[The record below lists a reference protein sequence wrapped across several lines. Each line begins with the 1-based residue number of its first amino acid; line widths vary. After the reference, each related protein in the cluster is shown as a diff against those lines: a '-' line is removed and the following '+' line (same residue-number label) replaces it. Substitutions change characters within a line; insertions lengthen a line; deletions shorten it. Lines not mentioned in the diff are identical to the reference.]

1 MAKRRTLAQDH
12 VRGLIT
18 DFAKK
23 HPGIWFLATDAIGP
37 TTDLF
42 MLRTAWMFAR
52 TGVFQERDLV
62 CWECASKLWISLNAT
77 VSLPDALRAGGYAA
91 EVVATAKPIEVSSG

>member
-23 HPGIWFLATDAIGP
+23 HPGLWFQAGDAIGQ
-37 TTDLF
+37 F
-42 MLRTAWMFAR
+42 SGAQMIRIAWQFAR
-52 TGVFQERDLV
+52 DGVFQDRDLV
-62 CWECASKLWISLNAT
+62 CWECGSKLWISLNAV
-77 VSLPDALRAGGYAA
+77 VSLPDTMRAAGYA
-91 EVVATAKPIEVSSG
+91 EQLIATAKPIEVSDG